1 MIQIPDNK
9 KVTVFIEASGKIDK
23 VRSLFSEMGVYN
35 IHIEATKGRLLD
47 LPKDR
52 LGLRKD
58 NFNLLEREPI
68 NQYRLNY
75 IKEAADADFVFIMTD
90 DDIEGEVIANDLF
103 DLITTDKVFRLR
115 LHALNIESLKQS
127 MENSTGI
134 TQSSVIGGLARR
146 AYDRYVGYSNYSHDY
161 KNEGVSHGYIG
172 RVITPTLSA
181 LKNDNSPMAYVNK
194 RIEISKDDFWNI
206 TLPVMGDELDKVNG
220 LVESIASLTTPTIE
234 VMENK
239 IIADNSRPMTG
250 GEAMLSYAEATGSS
264 VAEVS
269 DAMQELYEEG
279 RLSYPR
285 TDSFYLSDETA
296 RQMRLMAEE
305 FGVKGFDEEFFKN
318 KAQAVN
324 ELTNSQD
331 AHEGIHPLSFDY
343 LITSPISA
351 MVLKDQIMVLT
362 IRNILRSGQKERVL
376 KKETGKLILD
386 SQTSKSWSSA
396 LSNFKSKPIIERKT
410 TFIVGKK
417 NQNEIND
424 YMSPMG
430 IPRFKKKILDTT
442 LRLIKKDEKV
452 LNAMLNNNLGRPST
466 HAYYSKRIS
475 SRFLKKDGELNR
487 LADLSLFHAL
497 GLAPGLLDIKKANEI
512 ENELHYGYGSIH
524 DRVIK
529 ALEITGGKGMIAE
542 TNEFSPIISSDKL
555 FEEVLPDF

>member
-1 MIQIPDNK
+1 MIQIPENK
-9 KVTVFIEASGKIDK
+9 KVTVFIEASGKID
-23 VRSLFSEMGVYN
+23 RIRNLFSEIGIYN
-35 IHIEATKGRLLD
+35 IHIEATKGRLFD

-103 DLITTDKVFRLR
+103 NLITTDKVFRLR
-115 LHALNIESLKQS
+115 LHSLNIESLKYS
-127 MENSTGI
+127 LENSTEI
-134 TQSSVIGGLARR
+134 TKSTVIGGLARR

-161 KNEGVSHGYIG
+161 KNESVSYGYIG

-181 LKNDNSPMAYVNK
+181 LKIDDSPMAYVNK
-194 RIEISKDDFWNI
+194 RIEISKDEFWNI
-206 TLPVMGDELDKVNG
+206 TFPVMADELSKVNG
-220 LVESIASLTTPTIE
+220 LVESVASLTNPTIE
-234 VMENK
+234 LVNK
-239 IIADNSRPMTG
+239 EVTPDNSRPMTG
-250 GEAMLSYAEATGSS
+250 GEAMLSYAEATGHS
-264 VAEVS
+264 VIDVS

-285 TDSFYLSDETA
+285 TDSFYLSDETV
-296 RQMRLMAEE
+296 RQMRAMAEE

-318 KAQAVN
+318 KAQAIN
-324 ELTNSQD
+324 KLSNSQD
-331 AHEGIHPLSFDY
+331 AHEGIHPLTFDY
-343 LITSPISA
+343 PITSPISA
-351 MVLKDQIMVLT
+351 MALKDQIMILT
-362 IRNILRSGQKERVL
+362 IRNILRSGQKERVI
-376 KKETGKLILD
+376 KKETGKIILN
-386 SQTSKSWSSA
+386 SETSKSWSIA

-410 TFIVGKK
+410 TFVVGKK

-430 IPRFKKKILDTT
+430 IPNIKKKVMNTT

-452 LNAMLNNNLGRPST
+452 LSAMINNNLGRPST
-466 HAYYSKRIS
+466 YSYYSKKIS

-487 LADLSLFHAL
+487 LADLSLFHASR
-497 GLAPGLLDIKKANEI
+497 LAPGLLDIKKANEI
-512 ENELHYGYGSIH
+512 ENELHNGNGSIH
-524 DRVIK
+524 ERVIK
-529 ALEITGGKGMIAE
+529 ALYLTGGKGIIAE